1 MNLSKNGINTSISSV
16 TSIEELGFWVLI
28 EDQEYF
34 IPFDDYPAFLNA
46 TIDEIFD
53 VTMVGP
59 SQLSWGKLDIDIE
72 LDALM
77 EPHRF
82 PLVYQ

>member
-59 SQLSWGKLDIDIE
+59 SQLSWGKTG
-72 LDALM
+72 
-77 EPHRF
+77 
-82 PLVYQ
+82 Y